1 MATVH
6 IKGGPRWTKT
16 IDVAL
21 CRGSHLFCETLWE
34 NVLGQ
39 SLKVQLEGA
48 AASGRTA
55 PTVSYRQ
62 IGRTGTKRSIQRQ
75 GTEGLTHHFYIE
87 CLQRTRKHRCRI
99 VVLSLLPLCSIRWP
113 RWQLADKRSRD
124 NTLAHYNDMC
134 VPHVFKNPVCFQ
146 CTAKGIYYWFTC
158 GTTVQGQANSDKIYT
173 QYWPNQR
180 TAKATMPLIVA
191 HWPNMKNI

>member
-1 MATVH
+1 MKRDPH
-6 IKGGPRWTKT
+6 WTKT
-16 IDVAL
+16 IEVAL

-55 PTVSYRQ
+55 PTVSCRQ
-62 IGRTGTKRSIQRQ
+62 IGRTGTKRSTQRQ
-75 GTEGLTHHFYIE
+75 GTEGLTHHFYTE
-87 CLQRTRKHRCRI
+87 RLQRTRKHRRRI

-134 VPHVFKNPVCFQ
+134 VPHVFKTLFAFSALLRGSNTDLLVVQ
-146 CTAKGIYYWFTC
+146 Q
-158 GTTVQGQANSDKIYT
+158 VQGQANSDKIYT